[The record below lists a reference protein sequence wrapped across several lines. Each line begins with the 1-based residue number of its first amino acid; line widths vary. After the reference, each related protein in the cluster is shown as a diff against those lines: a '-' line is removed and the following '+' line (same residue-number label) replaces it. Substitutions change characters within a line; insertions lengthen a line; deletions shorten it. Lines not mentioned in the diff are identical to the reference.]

1 MIVTENERFDFLKLA
16 KICICIIQSIHKYV
30 WIKTEL
36 ISDKKK

>member
-16 KICICIIQSIHKYV
+16 IICIIIQSIHKYV